1 MPLAPT
7 TLIPGLDDAF
17 ASAMKKFTDFKQTGN
32 KGKDRSDDAIKAAAA
47 VFAAK
52 AAPAIDAYIRSAT
65 VTTVVVGSLTPVGAV
80 SGAGT
85 GVPGVGLS

>member
-17 ASAMKKFTDFKQTGN
+17 ASAMKKFMDFKQTGN

-52 AAPAIDAYIRSAT
+52 AAPAIDAYIKSAT
-65 VTTVVVGSLTPVGAV
+65 VTTVVVGASALGVVT
-80 SGAGT
+80 GT
-85 GVPGVGLS
+85 GTGAPGVGLS